1 MPLCWFGSLWASTS
15 PSSVFPL
22 PPCPF
27 GRCLDPACLTNLAW
41 TVQLGEPPTFPE
53 SGSPCPDGPLC
64 THFGVTASAVQ
75 PQGAHS
81 LVSFERAGRCLTVFS
96 STLHS
101 LRGQDSHL
109 MIPPLHHPRA
119 QLNGVDRE
127 MSDEGQRGVRSGVQ
141 CQVQT
146 GLWISSEHL
155 LSR

>member
-64 THFGVTASAVQ
+64 THFGVTASTVQ

-81 LVSFERAGRCLTVFS
+81 LVSFERAGWCLTVFS

-127 MSDEGQRGVRSGVQ
+127 MSDEGQWGVRSGVQ

-146 GLWISSEHL
+146 GLWTSSEHL